1 MHRKIVEFSIFAI
14 FTLFWDSWE
23 NPVKDVGD
31 REKVQLRSDYID
43 KPPYLYI
50 LFIYLYIPEVDGI
63 V

>member
-31 REKVQLRSDYID
+31 REKVQLRSDYVD

-50 LFIYLYIPEVDGI
+50 L
-63 V
+63 